1 MYQIL
6 TTDADGQIA
15 SVITRPKFSPGQIVS
30 TPGALA
36 AMEEHQCSPLTLLAR
51 HLSGDW
57 GSVPVEDARLNDQA
71 LQLGG
76 RLMSSYTV
84 GDGVTIWLIT
94 DRPWESSA
102 PAIENVTTFLMPY
115 EY

>member
-57 GSVPVEDARLNDQA
+57 GAVPVEDARLNDQA

-76 RLMSSYTV
+76 RLLSSYPIGADTR
-84 GDGVTIWLIT
+84 IWLIT
-94 DRPWESSA
+94 DQCETGNISTYLLPS
-102 PAIENVTTFLMPY
+102 

>member
-15 SVITRPKFSPGQIVS
+15 SIIAQPKFSPGQIVA
-30 TPGALA
+30 TPAALA
-36 AMEEHQCSPLTLLAR
+36 TMEDHQCSPLTLLAR

-57 GSVPVEDARLNDQA
+57 GGVPIEDAQLNDQA
-71 LQLGG
+71 LQSEG
-76 RLMSSYTV
+76 RVLSSYPLGSNTR
-84 GDGVTIWLIT
+84 IWVIT
-94 DRPWESSA
+94 EWDRSM
-102 PAIENVTTFLMPY
+102 TTFLLPE

>member
-15 SVITRPKFSPGQIVS
+15 SVITRPKFSPGQIVA

-36 AMEEHQCSPLTLLAR
+36 AMEQHQCSPLTLLAR

-57 GSVPVEDARLNDQA
+57 GAVPVEDAQLNDQA
-71 LQLGG
+71 LISDG
-76 RLMSSYTV
+76 RVLSSYYLGSNTR
-84 GDGVTIWLIT
+84 IWVIT
-94 DRPWESSA
+94 EWDRS
-102 PAIENVTTFLMPY
+102 VTTFLLPE

>member
-15 SVITRPKFSPGQIVS
+15 SVITQPKFSPGQIVA
-30 TPGALA
+30 TPGALV
-36 AMEEHQCSPLTLLAR
+36 AMETHECSPLTLLAR

-57 GSVPVEDARLNDQA
+57 GAVPVEDAHLNDQA
-71 LQLGG
+71 LLSDGRVLSSYPLGG
-76 RLMSSYTV
+76 NTR
-84 GDGVTIWLIT
+84 IWVIT
-94 DRPWESSA
+94 EWDRS
-102 PAIENVTTFLMPY
+102 VTTFLLPD

>member
-15 SVITRPKFSPGQIVS
+15 SVITQPKFSPGQIVS

-36 AMEEHQCSPLTLLAR
+36 AMEAHECSPLALLAR

-57 GSVPVEDARLNDQA
+57 GSVPVEDAQLNDQA
-71 LQLGG
+71 LQSGG
-76 RLMSSYTV
+76 RLLSSYPIGPETR
-84 GDGVTIWLIT
+84 IWLIT
-94 DRPWESSA
+94 DQCEA
-102 PAIENVTTFLMPY
+102 GNVSTFLLPS

>member
-6 TTDADGQIA
+6 TTDAGGQIA

-36 AMEEHQCSPLTLLAR
+36 AMEAHECSPLTLLAR

-57 GSVPVEDARLNDQA
+57 GPIPVDDARLNDQA
-71 LQLGG
+71 LQSDGRVLSSYPLGG
-76 RLMSSYTV
+76 NTR
-84 GDGVTIWLIT
+84 IWVIT
-94 DRPWESSA
+94 EWDRS
-102 PAIENVTTFLMPY
+102 VTTFLLPE